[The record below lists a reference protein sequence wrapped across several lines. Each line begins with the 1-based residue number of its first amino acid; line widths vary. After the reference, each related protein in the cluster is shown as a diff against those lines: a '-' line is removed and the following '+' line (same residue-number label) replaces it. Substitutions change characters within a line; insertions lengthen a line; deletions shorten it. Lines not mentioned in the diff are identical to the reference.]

1 MSIFAPSE
9 LMEESLINFAKQCK
23 FFFQIFAQK
32 KSDLCKQNEKK

>member
-23 FFFQIFAQK
+23 FFFSNFCTK
-32 KSDLCKQNEKK
+32 KE